1 MKVLMRGGVGV
12 LTGRHQVPGI
22 PARLVQT
29 TLPRLV
35 LVPVV
40 FRLAILVQALWTVGV
55 GSSSALWVVAALHL
69 VPNLAEIVWVFRWS
83 SRNPASARL
92 VPVIDTGYA
101 VVLNL
106 GAALVASPSQYAGIT
121 SITWTHLMGTVMVW
135 TLLYGVLTGGL
146 VIAGAA
152 VLRYLMAAVSDT
164 APPML
169 GVFLTLVAALGTSLA
184 IVVLLGASMR
194 FALGFGEQQG
204 RAAERERH
212 RRDVHDTV
220 LQVMESFAIPA
231 PADEVDPAASLDRVR
246 RTARAQAMRIRI
258 SLEHE
263 PALSAGLHQRLRLL
277 AAEMAADGLR
287 VEVVVQ
293 DEGGLDLPEPSVRAL
308 HDAAREAL
316 RNTLKHSGTRRAV
329 VCLEETGDGV
339 TVTVRDHG
347 AGFDTGAH
355 RPGFG
360 IENSIIA
367 RLDEVGGRVRIDSS
381 PGQGTRVSL
390 TAPLVLRLPVG

>member
-1 MKVLMRGGVGV
+1 MLGGGVGV

-40 FRLAILVQALWTVGV
+40 FRLAMLIQALWAVGA
-55 GSSSALWVVAALHL
+55 GPSSALWALAAAHL
-69 VPNLAEIVWVFRWS
+69 VPNLVEVVWIFRWS
-83 SRNPASARL
+83 TRDPASARL
-92 VPVIDTGYA
+92 VPVADAGFA
-101 VVLNL
+101 VLLTL
-106 GAALVASPSQYAGIT
+106 GAALVATPAQDDAIT

-135 TLLYGVLTGGL
+135 TLLRGALAGVLVIGG
-146 VIAGAA
+146 A
-152 VLRYLMAAVSDT
+152 VALHYAVAAVSGA
-164 APPML
+164 APL
-169 GVFLTLVAALGTSLA
+169 VLAVVLTLGTALAASLA
-184 IVVLLGASMR
+184 IVGLLGASMR

-231 PADEVDPAASLDRVR
+231 PADELDPAASLDRVR
-246 RTARAQAMRIRI
+246 RTARAQAMRLRI

-263 PALSAGLHQRLRLL
+263 PAMPTGLHRRLQLL
-277 AAEMAADGLR
+277 AAEMAAEGLR

-293 DEGGLDLPEPSVRAL
+293 DDCGPGLAEETAMAL
-308 HDAAREAL
+308 HDSAREAL

-329 VCLEETGDGV
+329 VSVEEIGGGV
-339 TVTVRDHG
+339 SLTVRDHG
-347 AGFDTGAH
+347 AGFDVGA
-355 RPGFG
+355 RRSGFG
-360 IENSIIA
+360 LENSIIA
-367 RLDEVGGRVRIDSS
+367 RMAEIGGYARIEST
-381 PGQGTRVSL
+381 PGLGTRVSL
-390 TAPLVLRLPVG
+390 LAPSVLSLPVG

>member
-1 MKVLMRGGVGV
+1 MLGGGVGV

-40 FRLAILVQALWTVGV
+40 FRLAMLVQALWTG
-55 GSSSALWVVAALHL
+55 GAGTSPALWALVAAHL
-69 VPNLAEIVWVFRWS
+69 VPSLAEVVWIFRRS
-83 SRNPASARL
+83 TRDPASARL
-92 VPVIDTGYA
+92 VPVADAGFA
-101 VVLNL
+101 VLLTV
-106 GAALVASPSQYAGIT
+106 GAALVATPGQDDAIT

-135 TLLYGVLTGGL
+135 TLLRGALAGAL
-146 VIAGAA
+146 VIGGAVALHYA
-152 VLRYLMAAVSDT
+152 VAAVSGA
-164 APPML
+164 APL
-169 GVFLTLVAALGTSLA
+169 VLAVFLTLGTALAASLA
-184 IVVLLGASMR
+184 IVGLLGASMR

-231 PADEVDPAASLDRVR
+231 PADELDPAASLDRVR
-246 RTARAQAMRIRI
+246 RTARAQAMRLRI

-263 PALSAGLHQRLRLL
+263 PATSTGLHQRLRLL
-277 AAEMAADGLR
+277 AAEMAAEGLR

-293 DEGGLDLPEPSVRAL
+293 DDCGPGLAEETAMAL
-308 HDAAREAL
+308 HDSAREAL

-329 VCLEETGDGV
+329 VSIEEIGGGISL
-339 TVTVRDHG
+339 TVRDHG
-347 AGFDTGAH
+347 AGFDVGA
-355 RPGFG
+355 RPSGFG
-360 IENSIIA
+360 LENSIIA
-367 RLDEVGGRVRIDSS
+367 RMAEIGGHARIEST
-381 PGQGTRVSL
+381 PGLGTRVSL
-390 TAPLVLRLPVG
+390 LAPSVLSLPVG

>member
-1 MKVLMRGGVGV
+1 MLSGGVGV

-22 PARLVQT
+22 PDRLVQT

-40 FRLAILVQALWTVGV
+40 FRLVMLVHALWAMGL
-55 GSSSALWVVAALHL
+55 GPAPSLWVLAALYL
-69 VPNLAEIVWVFRWS
+69 VPNLAEIAWIFRWAP
-83 SRNPASARL
+83 RDPAGARV
-92 VPVIDTGYA
+92 VPVADLGFA
-101 VVLNL
+101 VLLTL
-106 GAALVASPSQYAGIT
+106 GSAFVASPAIT
-121 SITWTHLMGTVMVW
+121 SLTWTQLMGTVMIW
-135 TLLYGVLTGGL
+135 TLLRGALAGAL
-146 VIAGAA
+146 VIGGAVVLHSVLAGA
-152 VLRYLMAAVSDT
+152 SQ
-164 APPML
+164 L
-169 GVFLTLVAALGTSLA
+169 GLFLTLGTALVASLA
-184 IVVLLGASMR
+184 IVGLVGASMR

-231 PADEVDPAASLDRVR
+231 PADELDPAASLDRVR

-263 PALSAGLHQRLRLL
+263 PATPTGLHQRLRLL
-277 AAEMAADGLR
+277 AAEMAAEGLR

-293 DEGGLDLPEPSVRAL
+293 GDGGPDLAEGTAVTL

-329 VCLEETGDGV
+329 VSVEEIGGGV
-339 TVTVRDHG
+339 SLTVRDHG
-347 AGFDTGAH
+347 AGFDVGD
-355 RPGFG
+355 RRRGFG
-360 IENSIIA
+360 LENSIIA
-367 RLDEVGGRVRIDSS
+367 RMAEIGGYARIESS
-381 PGQGTRVSL
+381 PGLGTRV
-390 TAPLVLRLPVG
+390 VLLGPSVLSLPVG

>member
-1 MKVLMRGGVGV
+1 MLGGGVGV

-22 PARLVQT
+22 PDRLVQT

-40 FRLAILVQALWTVGV
+40 FRLVMLVQALWAAGF
-55 GSSSALWVVAALHL
+55 GSSPALWTIAALHL
-69 VPNLAEIVWVFRWS
+69 VPNVAEIAWIFRWS
-83 SRNPASARL
+83 DRDPASTRRL
-92 VPVIDTGYA
+92 PAADAGFA
-101 VVLNL
+101 VFLTL
-106 GAALVASPSQYAGIT
+106 GAAFVAQEEWIA
-121 SITWTHLMGTVMVW
+121 SITWTHLMGTVMIW
-135 TLLYGVLTGGL
+135 TLLRGAVAGAL
-146 VIAGAA
+146 VIGGAVA
-152 VLRYLMAAVSDT
+152 LDFVT
-164 APPML
+164 PPGSSL
-169 GVFLTLVAALGTSLA
+169 GLFLTLGTALVASLA
-184 IVVLLGASMR
+184 IVGLVGAAMR

-231 PADEVDPAASLDRVR
+231 PADELDPAASLDRVR

-263 PALSAGLHQRLRLL
+263 PAMPAGLHQRLRLL
-277 AAEMAADGLR
+277 AAEMAAEGLR

-293 DEGGLDLPEPSVRAL
+293 DDCGPDLSEETAAAL

-329 VCLEETGDGV
+329 VSVEEIGGGISL
-339 TVTVRDHG
+339 TVRDHG
-347 AGFDTGAH
+347 AGFDVGD
-355 RPGFG
+355 RRRGFG
-360 IENSIIA
+360 LENSIIA
-367 RLDEVGGRVRIDSS
+367 RMAEIGGFARIEST
-381 PGQGTRVSL
+381 PGLGTRV
-390 TAPLVLRLPVG
+390 VLLGPSVLSLPVG